1 MPRAYLHLPRPSVLL
16 ATYMAISGRQHTQLL
31 ELFVDE
37 DLDVGQYTMFNSV
50 ITARAAGQL
59 ASRRALLHRELEHP

>member
-1 MPRAYLHLPRPSVLL
+1 
-16 ATYMAISGRQHTQLL
+16 MAISGRQHTQLL